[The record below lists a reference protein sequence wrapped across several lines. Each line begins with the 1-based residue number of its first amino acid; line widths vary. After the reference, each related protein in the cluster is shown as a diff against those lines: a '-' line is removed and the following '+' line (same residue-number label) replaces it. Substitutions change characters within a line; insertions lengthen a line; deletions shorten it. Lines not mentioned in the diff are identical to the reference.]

1 MNTVPDK
8 CPFCESPV
16 LVYGGKSC
24 RSEDGGFATYE
35 CWTSQD
41 IEWQDEG
48 QSELCRKREIQ
59 LLTKQRDEARER
71 IKRLEEAGDSLANTQ
86 TYDRLETV
94 NWRKAKEAKP

>member
-1 MNTVPDK
+1 
-8 CPFCESPV
+8 
-16 LVYGGKSC
+16 VYGGKSC

-71 IKRLEEAGDSLANTQ
+71 IKWL
-86 TYDRLETV
+86 
-94 NWRKAKEAKP
+94 EAKVDELNDLKKWLEGR